1 MTLAHRPL
9 STPERKEDMQ
19 KVLRSRPRT
28 RWGTLWSATALAL
41 LLAGTVTG
49 QNPPP
54 QKNMPMTGVPARDA
68 DFQPYIFWAYGL
80 ACALLF
86 LFMLWTLAQA
96 RRTRARI
103 DYLEDRLRRAYPDVG
118 GARAP

>member
-1 MTLAHRPL
+1 
-9 STPERKEDMQ
+9 MQ

-41 LLAGTVTG
+41 FLAGTVTG

-118 GARAP
+118 GRRAP